1 MVLDL
6 YSDLRLWMRTEGG
19 TYVIVFSP
27 RIRNRREFRLLGKF
41 LVSLVVEKR
50 FFALQRELGFRKSPI
65 LVWRA

>member
-6 YSDLRLWMRTEGG
+6 YSDLCLWTRTEGV
-19 TYVIVFSP
+19 TYVVVFSP
-27 RIRNRREFRLLGKF
+27 RIRNRRELGLLGKF
-41 LVSLVVEKR
+41 LVSLVVEDR